1 MSNESFTENS
11 RKIALEYLI
20 RVSSGEI
27 DSALELVDENAKVWF
42 PDKGNMN
49 REELRDILKYA
60 KSCFVD
66 RISLVPYG
74 ITAEDERVAVEVK
87 GDAALKSGAVYD
99 NRYHFLFIVKNGLIV
114 DLREYL
120 DTIPAQKAFWS

>member
-42 PDKGNMN
+42 PDKGDMN